1 MASVPHPTGKYVD
14 TESNRIALASCFWHL
29 LAGLPQTYIVT
40 LTLGSIAWK
49 MVIISAL
56 RDYCRIKWDNACKV
70 QQVPTMAS
78 APQNGMV
85 ITLTTSPG
93 SLHLPHSLPAAL
105 FLLRQGWFLMCD
117 FLTRAN
123 DLAGCPILSL
133 NTLILSSDARVWW
146 HGKPQNKPGN
156 VWSQTTQSHCE
167 TLSRATHAPR
177 LMGILS
183 LGSGTVYPFVPSET
197 FWSRGCRMSPS
208 RSWVFLQPP
217 RRLPPV
223 SSFICSVGNMIP
235 SPSAR
240 LDAHKPATECVLPPE
255 RNTLIKYV
263 AGVSNPQVE
272 ILCSSEHS
280 PLVGTV
286 LSLKVLY
293 HKYLH
298 REIGY

>member
-1 MASVPHPTGKYVD
+1 MHAKCSKYPP
-14 TESNRIALASCFWHL
+14 W
-29 LAGLPQTYIVT
+29 
-40 LTLGSIAWK
+40 
-49 MVIISAL
+49 
-56 RDYCRIKWDNACKV
+56 
-70 QQVPTMAS
+70 QV
-78 APQNGMV
+78 
-85 ITLTTSPG
+85 
-93 SLHLPHSLPAAL
+93 
-105 FLLRQGWFLMCD
+105 LLRTGWLLPWQPAQARSIFHTACQQLFFYCD
-117 FLTRAN
+117 KVDSWCVTFYREPVTWLVV
-123 DLAGCPILSL
+123 LIPSPILSL